1 MPYNNNLFVPR
12 AKYQTFTPM
21 LLGQAPLT
29 TSAAVIYLAPTQ
41 ALTAIQDIVVV
52 NTSGSTATF
61 NLYIVSPATTAST
74 NNAIYYTY
82 SLTSGQTLR
91 WTGEQILAGL
101 WTLQG
106 LASATGLT
114 ITVSG
119 GMYI

>member
-21 LLGQAPLT
+21 FLGQAALT
-29 TSAAVIYLAPTQ
+29 TSAAVIYLAPVQ
-41 ALTAIQDIVVV
+41 ALTAIRDIVVV
-52 NTSGSTATF
+52 NTSGSTATL
-61 NLYIVSPATTAST
+61 NLYIVSPVATAGTS
-74 NNAIYYTY
+74 NAIYYGY
-82 SLTSGQTLR
+82 SLTAGQTLC

-106 LASATGLT
+106 SASATGLT
-114 ITVSG
+114 VTVSG